1 MELYGGNME
10 FTQEGNCVDSG
21 DLESINVCVK
31 DGGAGKFFV
40 INTEKWSVDN
50 PEEFLGLLKRV
61 EKAFAAEQEASIK
74 E

>member
-21 DLESINVCVK
+21 NLESVNICVK

-40 INTEKWSVDN
+40 IKTKKWSVDN
-50 PEEFLGLLKRV
+50 PEDFLRLLKRV
-61 EKAFAAEQEASIK
+61 EKAFAVEQETSIK